1 MDLFRERIANFLD
14 ETILLPYEE
23 FLTELAKAYPETTR
37 SVYRYGKVPIRKV
50 QLTFINLFI
59 ENMKSPRIINWLAD
73 SQLPEEEQPDH
84 QEHDPCRWDYCCRQ
98 G

>member
-23 FLTELAKAYPETTR
+23 LLTELAKAYPETTR

-50 QLTFINLFI
+50 LIYLFI
-59 ENMKSPRIINWLAD
+59 QNMKSPRIINWLAD

-84 QEHDPCRWDYCCRQ
+84 QEHDPCC
-98 G
+98 